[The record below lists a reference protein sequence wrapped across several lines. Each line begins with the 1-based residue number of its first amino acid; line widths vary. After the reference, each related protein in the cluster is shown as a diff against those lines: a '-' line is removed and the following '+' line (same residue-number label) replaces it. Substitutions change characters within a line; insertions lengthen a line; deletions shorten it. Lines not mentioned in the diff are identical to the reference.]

1 MRYLFDTHAWLWLL
15 LAPERVGK
23 KTRSLV
29 LDGSHEFHLSLASA
43 WEIAIKHALGRL
55 VLPQEPLSYI
65 ESRTAEDGVKL
76 LSIRLEHVCD
86 AAALPRHHTDPF
98 DRLLVAQAR
107 AEKLAII
114 SHDASVARYDVRVVD
129 PSR

>member
-1 MRYLFDTHAWLWLL
+1 MAWTASPSPGPSSSHR
-15 LAPERVGK
+15 LARARARVF
-23 KTRSLV
+23 RA
-29 LDGSHEFHLSLASA
+29 D
-43 WEIAIKHALGRL
+43 R
-55 VLPQEPLSYI
+55 PLI
-65 ESRTAEDGVKL
+65 
-76 LSIRLEHVCD
+76 LEHVCD

-114 SHDASVARYDVRVVD
+114 SHDANVARYDVRVVD